1 MKTNSNFQTLS
12 KDPRG
17 YLLIE
22 ALIALS
28 IFAIGFL
35 AVGKMAISTTR
46 NNTRSNIITQ
56 ATLLATQK
64 IEELKSQPL
73 DQMSSGHDRQS
84 IFSRSWTVADTIG
97 YNTSRQIH
105 VTVSWRRRG
114 HTRTL
119 ELKTVTK
126 GKGT

>member
-1 MKTNSNFQTLS
+1 MKTNSNLPTFPNDQ
-12 KDPRG
+12 RG

-35 AVGKMAISTTR
+35 AVGKMVIFTIH
-46 NNTRSNIITQ
+46 NNSRSNIMTQ

-64 IEELKSQPL
+64 IEELKGQSL
-73 DQMSSGHDRQS
+73 DRMNSGHDRKS
-84 IFSRSWTVADTIG
+84 IFSRSWTVTDTIG

-105 VTVSWRRRG
+105 VTVSWTRRG

-119 ELKTVTK
+119 ELKTNNA
-126 GKGT
+126 